1 MVTKEVTVGER
12 IKSYLLAEGLK
23 QNKIAEKTGIGAAKL
38 SFSLNGKRNLT
49 LDEYARICSVLGV
62 PADKFLGDN
71 TETEGNGS

>member
-23 QNKIAEKTGIGAAKL
+23 QNKIAEKTGIGADKL
-38 SFSLNGKRNLT
+38 NLSLNGKRNLP

-62 PADKFLGDN
+62 PADKFLNEKD
-71 TETEGNGS
+71 TEE